1 MDKVSFSPVS
11 VQYHAAATTHCKTV
25 TERFET
31 LCGTAR
37 ELDHIIYYN
46 KFYWITTKKKDHHH
60 ADTFQEKQYY

>member
-46 KFYWITTKKKDHHH
+46 KFY
-60 ADTFQEKQYY
+60 